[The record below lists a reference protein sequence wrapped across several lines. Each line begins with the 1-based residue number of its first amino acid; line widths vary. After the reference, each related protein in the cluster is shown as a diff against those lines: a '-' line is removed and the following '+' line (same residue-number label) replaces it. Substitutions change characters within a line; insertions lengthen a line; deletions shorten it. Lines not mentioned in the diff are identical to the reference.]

1 MSHCSVKPPDLDTIA
16 RNLIA
21 LDLAHI
27 EPKEATPY
35 EHELSIIAALN
46 EALETIGEAL
56 NRTDSPHLWQ
66 RLQPMLSDA
75 AALLAS
81 QIAPLLA
88 LNAERHEAMAIPS
101 LWPSS
106 QALPALPNPATN
118 AAPASITRRDH
129 R

>member
-1 MSHCSVKPPDLDTIA
+1 MNKLLTQDSASDLDAIT

-27 EPKEATPY
+27 DPEEAPSY
-35 EHELSIIAALN
+35 EHELSVIASLN

-66 RLQPMLSDA
+66 RLQPLLSDA

-88 LNAERHEAMAIPS
+88 LNAERHEDMATAPIALTTHSPNTKIAIPQES
-101 LWPSS
+101 YS
-106 QALPALPNPATN
+106 
-118 AAPASITRRDH
+118 
-129 R
+129 